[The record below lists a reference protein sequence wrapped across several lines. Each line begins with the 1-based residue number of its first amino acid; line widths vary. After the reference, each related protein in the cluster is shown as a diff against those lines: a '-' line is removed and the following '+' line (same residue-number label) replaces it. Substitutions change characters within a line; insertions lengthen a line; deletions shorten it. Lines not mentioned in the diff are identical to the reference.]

1 MKRGASIGA
10 NAMIVCGVTLHECA
24 FVAAGAV
31 VTKNVPA
38 YAMVAGVPAQII
50 GWMSAYGDL
59 LDFDAEGLAV
69 DSQGVRYQ
77 QVSAQTV
84 KRLE

>member
-1 MKRGASIGA
+1 MQWWQEFPRKLLVGCRGEKA
-10 NAMIVCGVTLHECA
+10 NRPY
-24 FVAAGAV
+24 
-31 VTKNVPA
+31 N
-38 YAMVAGVPAQII
+38 
-50 GWMSAYGDL
+50 GDV

-84 KRLE
+84 QRLE